1 MGDFLPVAMLAAIVV
16 LAAAVLALSL
26 VAVKK
31 RDYTPSPTPAD
42 TNTAAEQ
49 LKQAQDAQIRQQEQ
63 TQALIIRLN
72 ERINELEQ
80 RLNVTQA
87 QNAGQLNRQLASLGT
102 RVNAVDDNMQQ
113 LQRLFRNVKLR
124 GGWGEVQMSAILAQ
138 MLTPAQYET
147 NVAID
152 PESAERVEF
161 ALKLPL
167 PDNTHLWLPID
178 AKCPVEDFER
188 WQAAVEQNN
197 REEAE
202 KCSRALA
209 RRLQDEARDIA
220 EKYIRPPYST
230 DFALLFLPIEGIYQ
244 WAVGE
249 PALMQEL
256 ERKWR
261 VIPTSPSTI
270 SAVLNLVQLSHRS
283 LAISQSEGQVWQYLA
298 GVKQEMANLDE
309 AIGKSQKKATE
320 MTNSLDALARRLRVL
335 QRRLNDLEKL
345 EKLSQDN
352 NQDM

>member
-1 MGDFLPVAMLAAIVV
+1 MGDILPVAMLAAIVV
-16 LAAAVLALSL
+16 LAATVLALSL
-26 VAVKK
+26 VATKK
-31 RDYTPSPTPAD
+31 RDTAPAD
-42 TNTAAEQ
+42 TDTAAEQ

-102 RVNAVDDNMQQ
+102 KVNAVDDNMQQ

-124 GGWGEVQMSAILAQ
+124 GGWGEVQLSAILAQ
-138 MLTPAQYET
+138 MLTPAQYDT

-209 RRLQDEARDIA
+209 RRLQDEAHDIA

-244 WAVGE
+244 WAVSE

-261 VIPTSPSTI
+261 VIPTSPSTV

-320 MTNSLDALARRLRVL
+320 MTNSLDGLARRLRVL

-345 EKLSQDN
+345 SQDN

>member
-1 MGDFLPVAMLAAIVV
+1 MGDILPIAILLGIMALTCVV
-16 LAAAVLALSL
+16 LATSL
-26 VAVKK
+26 IIAT
-31 RDYTPSPTPAD
+31 RRTANSPAD
-42 TNTAAEQ
+42 TPATNTEAVNQQ
-49 LKQAQDAQIRQQEQ
+49 LLA
-63 TQALIIRLN
+63 RL
-72 ERINELEQ
+72 NELEQ

-87 QNAGQLNRQLASLGT
+87 ENAGQIHRQISALGT
-102 RVNAVDDNMQQ
+102 RLGTVDENMQQ

-124 GGWGEVQMSAILAQ
+124 GGWGEVQLSAILAE
-138 MLTPAQYET
+138 MLTPTQYDT

-197 REEAE
+197 RDEAE
-202 KCSRALA
+202 KCARALS

-230 DFALLFLPIEGIYQ
+230 DFALLFLPIEAIYQ
-244 WAVGE
+244 WAVNE
-249 PALMQEL
+249 PALLQEM

-270 SAVLNLVQLSHRS
+270 AAVLNLVQLSHRS
-283 LAISQSEGQVWQYLA
+283 IALSQSEGQVWQYLA
-298 GVKQEMANLDE
+298 GVKQEMTNFDE
-309 AIGKSQKKATE
+309 AIGKSQKKAGE
-320 MTNSLDALARRLRVL
+320 MTNNLDNLARRLRVL
-335 QRRLNDLEKL
+335 ERRLADL

-352 NQDM
+352 NPNL